1 MTQINGEVLPNFL
14 KTHAGFDAKILIPDS
29 ATGWKPL
36 VVKQFKNM
44 DMLKIAIHYLLDK
57 IKTPL
62 RWLFPPGL
70 S

>member
-44 DMLKIAIHYLLDK
+44 DMLKILNSFFSSS
-57 IKTPL
+57 PL
-62 RWLFPPGL
+62 PQTQHVRFIFNI
-70 S
+70 